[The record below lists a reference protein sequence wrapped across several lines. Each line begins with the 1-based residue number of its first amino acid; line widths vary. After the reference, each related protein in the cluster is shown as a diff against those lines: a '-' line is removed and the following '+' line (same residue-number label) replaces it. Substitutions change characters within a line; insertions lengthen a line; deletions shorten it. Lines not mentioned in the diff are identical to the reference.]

1 MIMSKALFTF
11 RTAAAVLIIC
21 CATLA
26 GASSEKPGIKKIVI
40 TSQSLVTD
48 NKNSTAL
55 FEGSVVAIADSVT
68 IYSDSMKV
76 SYSSAERRVSEIRAV
91 GNVRAHNNGKA
102 IFSQEA
108 TYSANDDK
116 ITFTGSPKVVDGE
129 NIITGK
135 KIIYFITDD
144 RAVVEES
151 RVILNNSKK
160 GE

>member
-1 MIMSKALFTF
+1 MSKALFIF
-11 RTAAAVLIIC
+11 KTAAAVFVIC
-21 CATLA
+21 FIAFSAAFSEET
-26 GASSEKPGIKKIVI
+26 GAKKIVI
-40 TSQSLVTD
+40 TSKSLITD

-76 SYSSAERRVSEIRAV
+76 SYSSAESRVVEIHAA

-108 TYSANDDK
+108 TYSANEGK

-129 NIITGK
+129 NIITGS
-135 KIIYFITDD
+135 KIVYFIKDD
-144 RAVVEES
+144 RAVVEDS
-151 RVILNNSKK
+151 RVILKSSKK
-160 GE
+160 EE

>member
-1 MIMSKALFTF
+1 MSKALFTF
-11 RTAAAVLIIC
+11 KAAAVVLIIC
-21 CATLA
+21 FVALA
-26 GASSEKPGIKKIVI
+26 GASSEKPGVKKIVI
-40 TSQSLVTD
+40 TSQSLITD

-68 IYSDSMKV
+68 IYSDTMKV
-76 SYSSAERRVSEIRAV
+76 TYSSAESRVVEIYAS

-108 TYSANDDK
+108 TYSANEEK

-135 KIIYFITDD
+135 KIVYFIKDD
-144 RAVVEES
+144 RAVVEDS
-151 RVILNNSKK
+151 RVTLKNSKK
-160 GE
+160 EE

>member
-1 MIMSKALFTF
+1 MSKALFIF
-11 RTAAAVLIIC
+11 KTASAVLIIC
-21 CATLA
+21 LAALA
-26 GASSEKPGIKKIVI
+26 GASSENPGVKKIVI
-40 TSQSLVTD
+40 TSRTLITD

-76 SYSSAERRVSEIRAV
+76 SYSSAEKRVAEIYAA
-91 GNVRAHNNGKA
+91 GNVRAHNKGKA

-108 TYSANDDK
+108 TYSANEGK

-129 NIITGK
+129 NIIVGK
-135 KIIYFITDD
+135 KIVYFITDD

-151 RVILNNSKK
+151 RVILNNSKN